1 MNFPL
6 LLMSFAVGIL
16 IGITSMGGAAL
27 MAPFLILVLGV
38 RPVTAVGTD
47 LAYGAITKIVGA
59 WVHLRQGTV
68 DLAVVRKLAAGSVPG
83 GLLGSMA
90 VILLPRFTHNA
101 EHYVRTAIGVLL
113 MVVAAI
119 LLARLLVRFPEGT
132 GDSRS
137 GRFLY
142 ERHGDMGLGG
152 GLLRGGHFGGQRFA
166 IGALPDAAVSIQ
178 DLQGGGN
185 GRLPRGHPGIGHGAG
200 ARGLRRGGVEPDS
213 GVAGGLD
220 PGRAARQPG
229 GAADSGTA
237 AAGRPGGDIVVDG
250 LPDDLRSR
258 I

>member
-1 MNFPL
+1 
-6 LLMSFAVGIL
+6 
-16 IGITSMGGAAL
+16 

-142 ERHGDMGLGG
+142 ERGTVIWGWVVGCCVGATSVGSGSLLAPFLMLLFPSRTSKVVGTDVFHAAILVSVTGLVHG
-152 GLLRGGHFGGQRFA
+152 
-166 IGALPDAAVSIQ
+166 VS
-178 DLQGGGN
+178 
-185 GRLPRGHPGIGHGAG
+185 
-200 ARGLRRGGVEPDS
+200 GGVEWNLIPALLAGS
-213 GVAGGLD
+213 IPGVLLGSRVAPLIPAQPLRAGL
-220 PGRAARQPG
+220 AAILLWTGFQM
-229 GAADSGTA
+229 
-237 AAGRPGGDIVVDG
+237 I
-250 LPDDLRSR
+250 
-258 I
+258 